1 MMIDKISVIIPVYN
15 VEKYLSACLDSV
27 LAQTYAE
34 LEILAVNDGS
44 TDGSA
49 KILEE
54 YAERDS
60 RIQVLNKPNG
70 GLSDARNYGIEH
82 ATGQYYLFIDSD
94 DLIRPDM
101 ADLLYRALI
110 QYDADIAVSDMEY
123 FYEDGTPSS
132 YSSGGDFVC
141 TNTAKDPTLIRI
153 NNSACNKLYRAEL
166 FADVRFPYGKFYEDL
181 YTVPVLLYKAKT
193 VVKVG
198 EPLYL
203 YRQRSGSIAHSSDP
217 RIFDIYDAIDHVR
230 DYVREHGNEAEILKQ
245 IDHLYVIHGLD
256 LTTLRIK
263 DFEDKSVRREYL
275 KRNIRRL
282 KRSYPAYTGDEM
294 YKSAGRKKKLIWFL
308 LGREM
313 YNTVLKIYDR

>member
-123 FYEDGTPSS
+123 FYEDGV
-132 YSSGGDFVC
+132 F
-141 TNTAKDPTLIRI
+141 
-153 NNSACNKLYRAEL
+153 
-166 FADVRFPYGKFYEDL
+166 
-181 YTVPVLLYKAKT
+181 
-193 VVKVG
+193 
-198 EPLYL
+198 
-203 YRQRSGSIAHSSDP
+203 
-217 RIFDIYDAIDHVR
+217 
-230 DYVREHGNEAEILKQ
+230 
-245 IDHLYVIHGLD
+245 YVINKKNRYEVIVPPAGALVSELPD
-256 LTTLRIK
+256 DYDTIVLNG
-263 DFEDKSVRREYL
+263 VEYY
-275 KRNIRRL
+275 KVDDTVYRL
-282 KRSYPAYTGDEM
+282 VLVDGVPALEVLGQM
-294 YKSAGRKKKLIWFL
+294 YGSMAKK
-308 LGREM
+308 
-313 YNTVLKIYDR
+313 YNYYY

>member
-1 MMIDKISVIIPVYN
+1 MMVDKISVIIPVYN

-217 RIFDIYDAIDHVR
+217 RIFDIYDALDNVRDHVR
-230 DYVREHGNEAEILKQ
+230 AKGAEKTVLDEIR
-245 IDHLYVIHGLD
+245 HLYVVHGLD
-256 LTTLRIK
+256 LTTLRIREFDDK
-263 DFEDKSVRREYL
+263 TLREDYL
-275 KRNIRRL
+275 RKNMERLRASCPDYTEDAGYRNAPL
-282 KRSYPAYTGDEM
+282 
-294 YKSAGRKKKLIWFL
+294 KKKLIYL
-308 LGREM
+308 LLKLGM
-313 YNTVLKIYDR
+313 YKTVLRIYDR